1 MAIIDNLQKNSD
13 TVWELPATY
22 KDALRSNRGRG
33 FDRGARLR
41 VSAGPAH
48 RRLQTALEPG
58 AAISEAVGRAYLAVM
73 LWAHF
78 PSASTR
84 RGKRLKLKRSQVNG
98 IQIARGGGPWRA
110 NRARYALSWWLSNLM
125 RTLLRNCRMQ
135 NSAEQTG
142 RVGLYE
148 T

>member
-13 TVWELPATY
+13 TVWELPSTY

-58 AAISEAVGRAYLAVM
+58 AAISEAVGRAYLPVIAWGTFSVRFDASGKTIEVKAVT
-73 LWAHF
+73 
-78 PSASTR
+78 SQRDTIRSR
-84 RGKRLKLKRSQVNG
+84 R
-98 IQIARGGGPWRA
+98 
-110 NRARYALSWWLSNLM
+110 
-125 RTLLRNCRMQ
+125 RTLE
-135 NSAEQTG
+135 S
-142 RVGLYE
+142 
-148 T
+148 